1 MPGSAAHLDPLD
13 AAFPRRLLA
22 LKPRPPGLH
31 VRGAMVEPARSVAIV
46 GSRAASAEA
55 CATAHALAV
64 HAASAGVQVVS
75 GGAIGID
82 AAAHRGALAGGGH
95 TVVVL
100 GTGLDVIYP
109 DRHRALFAA
118 IVAAGG
124 ALVTAYPEGTPAHP
138 GNFVRRNQVI
148 AALADVVVVV
158 AASGRSGSLHTARA
172 ALDLGRAL
180 AATPGTP
187 GTQMLIA
194 SGASPVATGADLDLV
209 LAGERLRPARPEPT
223 ADGRR
228 VLTALA
234 SAARPRTIDDLAAD
248 DELALAVGTLCAL
261 LCELEADGWIIPI
274 PGGGYVGAP

>member
-1 MPGSAAHLDPLD
+1 MPGSSVLLDPAL
-13 AAFPRRLLA
+13 AAFPRRLWA
-22 LKPRPPGLH
+22 LGPRPPALR
-31 VRGAMVEPARSVAIV
+31 VRGAMVEPARSLAIV

-55 CATAHALAV
+55 CAIAHALAA
-64 HAASAGVQVVS
+64 HAAGCGVQVVS
-75 GGAIGID
+75 GGAIGVD

-100 GTGLDVIYP
+100 GTGLDIIYP
-109 DRHRALFAA
+109 DRHRGLFAQ

-124 ALVTAYPEGTPAHP
+124 ALVTTYPEGTPPRP

-158 AASGRSGSLHTARA
+158 SASAGSGALHTARA
-172 ALDLGRAL
+172 AVRMGRTL

-187 GTQMLIA
+187 GTQLLIA
-194 SGASPVATGADLDLV
+194 SGASPVATAAELDLV
-209 LAGERLRPARPEPT
+209 LAGRRRRPTRPEPS

-228 VLTALA
+228 LLA
-234 SAARPRTIDDLAAD
+234 TLAAAGRALTLDQLADD
-248 DELALAVGTLCAL
+248 DELGLGLGRLTAL

-274 PGGGYVGAP
+274 PGGAYVGAP